1 MIRAGMKRIGPMA
14 AALCI
19 AALAGCVAP
28 EQTYVRYEAPVAGP
42 KAKVTFKAML
52 SPNSRYQL
60 LTYDNPQNC
69 SGARLVAASGDGPA
83 PATTVR
89 ADVMTT
95 LSVRIQAGG
104 TCAIAATFLPRAG
117 HSYNLTSVEG
127 GGRCSLLVDDTT
139 IAGSPRPEFSLVS
152 RLPSRRDGT
161 CAPLTAPLRS
171 GAQGDA
177 RKPAATLDDFKDILP
192 AK

>member
-1 MIRAGMKRIGPMA
+1 MIRAGMKRMGHMA

-19 AALAGCVAP
+19 AALAGCAAP
-28 EQTYVRYEAPVAGP
+28 VQNYARYEAPAAGP
-42 KAKVTFKAML
+42 KAKVTFKAL
-52 SPNSRYQL
+52 LGPNSRYQL

-69 SGARLVAASGDGPA
+69 SGARLVAASGDAAA
-83 PATTVR
+83 PMTTVR
-89 ADVMTT
+89 ADAMATF
-95 LSVRIQAGG
+95 SVRIQAGG
-104 TCAIAATFLPRAG
+104 TCALATTFLPRAG

-139 IAGSPRPEFSLVS
+139 ATGSPHPELSAVS

-161 CAPLTAPLRS
+161 CAPLAAPLRA

-177 RKPAATLDDFKDILP
+177 RTPAPTLNDFKDILP